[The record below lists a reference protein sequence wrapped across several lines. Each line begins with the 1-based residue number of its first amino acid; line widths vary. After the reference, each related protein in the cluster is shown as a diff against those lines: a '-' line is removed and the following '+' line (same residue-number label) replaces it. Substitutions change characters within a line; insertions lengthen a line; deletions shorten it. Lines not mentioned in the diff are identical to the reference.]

1 LWDVVKSAA
10 YRTLNPALQSNI
22 FNLYFLRDNTN
33 PFKRGFM
40 DKLKADSLTVLRILA
55 TEDRNLKT
63 RLGYASTEVQ
73 ELLKL
78 LDELDS
84 SLFSE
89 EIQELRKNLPKRNLT
104 ANIQYISTS
113 DAVTIANDLVSLIL
127 KIQVQQ

>member
-1 LWDVVKSAA
+1 
-10 YRTLNPALQSNI
+10 
-22 FNLYFLRDNTN
+22 
-33 PFKRGFM
+33 M
-40 DKLKADSLTVLRILA
+40 DKLKADSLIVLRILA

-127 KIQVQQ
+127 KIQVQK

>member
-1 LWDVVKSAA
+1 
-10 YRTLNPALQSNI
+10 
-22 FNLYFLRDNTN
+22 
-33 PFKRGFM
+33 M

-127 KIQVQQ
+127 KIQVQK